1 MILLTGAS
9 GTVGVRLASALA
21 ARGHEVRVLVLPRD
35 PGSDRLRA
43 AGCQLC
49 EGDLRRPDTLPPA
62 LAGVETVYHL
72 AAVILSEERGVF
84 RRVNEQGTAA
94 LLDAAIAAGV
104 RHFIYVSSASIVYP
118 RPTPYSRSKRMAEA
132 RVRAFADRL
141 GITIV
146 RPTLVYEPGGGL
158 ELEIFREYLR
168 RSPLLLLPGGG
179 TARKVPVHVDDLV
192 QGLAAIAG
200 NPRAVGKT
208 YDLCGPEVVSLAEL
222 AGLLL
227 AQDGRRRRVL
237 PVPVWLCRAVAGVAG
252 RLARRPQLAEH
263 ALAGLTQDALLDPR
277 PAMEDL
283 GYAPRGVRVGLTAH
297 ARRRD

>member
-9 GTVGVRLASALA
+9 GTVGVRLAASLR
-21 ARGHEVRVLVLPRD
+21 ARGHEVRALVLPRD
-35 PGSDRLRA
+35 PGSERLRA
-43 AGCQLC
+43 AGCELC
-49 EGDLRRPDTLPPA
+49 EGDLRQPETLPPA
-62 LAGVETVYHL
+62 LDGVETVYHL

-84 RRVNEQGTAA
+84 RRVNEQGTGA
-94 LLDAAIAAGV
+94 LLEEADVAGV

-118 RPTPYSRSKRMAEA
+118 RPTLYSRSKRAAEA
-132 RVRAFADRL
+132 RVRAFGDRL
-141 GITIV
+141 GVTIV

-168 RSPLLLLPGGG
+168 RAPLLLLPGGG
-179 TARKVPVHVDDLV
+179 SARKVPVHVDDLV

-200 NPRAVGKT
+200 NERARGKT
-208 YDLCGPEVVSLAEL
+208 YDLCGPEAVSLAEL
-222 AGLLL
+222 AELLL
-227 AQDGRRRRVL
+227 AQDGLRRRVL
-237 PVPVWLCRAVAGVAG
+237 PVPVWLCRAVAGLVG
-252 RLARRPQLAEH
+252 RLAGRPQLAEH

-283 GYAPRGVRVGLTAH
+283 GYAPRGVRVGLTAS